1 MTICK
6 NCGHRFE
13 GRYCNHCGQSAK
25 THRIDAKFL
34 WEDIQH
40 GIIHY
45 DKGITY
51 TLKQLYLKPGYII
64 RDYIKGRRVHHFRP
78 VSLCIVLATMY
89 ALIYHLLNINL
100 IDGTDTE
107 ALSFFDKVI
116 EHYYWFVFGTIPC
129 FALGTMITFREKEYN
144 FWEYFILETFKVAQR
159 LVVHILF
166 LPVIYFF
173 NDLRIARVI
182 LYLLM
187 IIDVAL
193 LIWTNIQFFNQKT
206 KLQVAL
212 LSFFSYLIYIIQIV
226 IILTICIL
234 LTDI

>member
-1 MTICK
+1 MTTCK

-51 TLKQLYLKPGYII
+51 TLKQLYLKPCYVI
-64 RDYIKGRRVHHFRP
+64 RDYIQGKRVHHFRP
-78 VSLCIVLATMY
+78 VSLCIVLATVY

-100 IDGTDTE
+100 IDETDTD
-107 ALSFFDKVI
+107 ASSFFDKVI
-116 EHYYWFVFGTIPC
+116 EHYYWFVFGTIPS
-129 FALGTMITFREKEYN
+129 FALATMITFRDKEYN

-166 LPVIYFF
+166 LPVIYLF

-187 IIDVAL
+187 IIDVL
-193 LIWTNIQFFNQKT
+193 LIIWTNIQFFNQKP
-206 KLQVAL
+206 KLKVAL
-212 LSFFSYLIYIIQIV
+212 LSFFSYLIYTIQIV
-226 IILTICIL
+226 IILTIVIL